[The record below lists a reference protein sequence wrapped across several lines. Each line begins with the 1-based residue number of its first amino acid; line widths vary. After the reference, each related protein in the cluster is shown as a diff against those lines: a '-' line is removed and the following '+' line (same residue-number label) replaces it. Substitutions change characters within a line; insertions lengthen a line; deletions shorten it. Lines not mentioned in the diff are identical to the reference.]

1 MFHGPHRCPLR
12 ECDRQLRISFTSNDQ
27 SFCLHR
33 LLSLPEVRKYHRG
46 VKGLNLTLKDRGE
59 AKLPHLPLGEYL
71 VEYGLEELTGEPETL
86 RETIRF
92 LRRCLTVDPA
102 ERATAKELL
111 EDDWLKMPSEVSRK
125 RSKHVGKLAKPR
137 ASRGS

>member
-1 MFHGPHRCPLR
+1 MIEG
-12 ECDRQLRISFTSNDQ
+12 
-27 SFCLHR
+27 
-33 LLSLPEVRKYHRG
+33 LLGDDWNYEFVEQCSMGRTDALFENVTAKVRKYHRG